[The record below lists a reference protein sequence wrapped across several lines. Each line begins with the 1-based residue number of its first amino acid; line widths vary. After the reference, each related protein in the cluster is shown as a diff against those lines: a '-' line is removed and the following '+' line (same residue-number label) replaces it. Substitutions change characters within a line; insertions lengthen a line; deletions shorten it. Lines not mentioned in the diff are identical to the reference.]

1 MTSVVCF
8 LWQTVGQTRMLHNS
22 FSHMLHNLTSITSTL
37 YSDSKYFISVY
48 CQSSLCVKR
57 DVYIYCLFSRVIDG
71 FETLDAMEKVPVGKK
86 NRPLADIRLE
96 RVTIHAN
103 PLAVN

>member
-1 MTSVVCF
+1 MPCS
-8 LWQTVGQTRMLHNS
+8 
-22 FSHMLHNLTSITSTL
+22 
-37 YSDSKYFISVY
+37 
-48 CQSSLCVKR
+48 
-57 DVYIYCLFSRVIDG
+57 LFSLIVLLYFRIIDG
-71 FETLDAMEKVPVGKK
+71 FETLDAMERVPVGKK